1 MDKNSE
7 GNQSYNKRYI
17 SSSQKI
23 EAKYINFI
31 MLLDDQI
38 TRNLNAAGV
47 ETRPVKTNGLW
58 CCFLLPVVLTFYI
71 LLYNVSP
78 LYKLVTYMSYGLLFY
93 SILFIVFISISSVVI
108 KESTYGGCVAS
119 SLVSALFLYSFLGQ
133 DLIFS
138 LMVVS
143 VPVVSWYSYMLRQAL
158 IRCPRTFTIGE
169 AMIVIQGIVLFG
181 LMGLAKLFSNLDD
194 TNEETDFIN
203 VIIYT
208 VLSTVGII
216 ITLLYLLTDEQ
227 RNIQNL
233 AKIFGAGAVFALI
246 ILHSVLGA
254 SFMLKFWNYIFMHEN
269 RVQIFCFWLSLVIIA
284 VLVLLSR
291 TKLAVKANTVTRK
304 SFHILA
310 SLVFMSGILLDVNLI
325 TLAAGIGLG
334 LLVLV
339 EALRKSR
346 IEPISSALQSAF
358 LVYSDE
364 KDCGSFAMTPLYLY
378 AGLACPLLL
387 VPQHAGVELELLSG
401 VLAIGVGDT
410 AASWF
415 GSHYGFNKW
424 TGSNRTLEGTA
435 FNILSQVATV
445 YALELF
451 ELLQG
456 NNALIRTVVA
466 ATVTGL
472 VEAKTDQVDNL
483 ILPLVSL
490 IAYQATWFIC

>member
-1 MDKNSE
+1 MNKNSNANE
-7 GNQSYNKRYI
+7 SYL
-17 SSSQKI
+17 SQKI
-23 EAKYINFI
+23 ETKYLRFI
-31 MLLDDQI
+31 TPLDNQI
-38 TRNLNAAGV
+38 TRNLRAAAV
-47 ETRPVKTNGLW
+47 ETRPVETNGLW
-58 CCFLLPVVLTFYI
+58 CCFLLPTVLTFYI

-93 SILFIVFISISSVVI
+93 SILFIIFISVSPVVI
-108 KESTYGGCVAS
+108 KESTYGGCIAS

-133 DLIFS
+133 DLMFS

-158 IRCPRTFTIGE
+158 VRYPHTFTIGE

-181 LMGLAKLFSNLDD
+181 VMALAKLFSNLDD
-194 TNEETDFIN
+194 THQETDFIN

-208 VLSTVGII
+208 ALSTVGII
-216 ITLLYLLTDEQ
+216 VTTISLWTDEKK
-227 RNIQNL
+227 NILNL
-233 AKIFGAGAVFALI
+233 VKIIGAGAVFALFV
-246 ILHSVLGA
+246 LHCVLGIGCIPNI
-254 SFMLKFWNYIFMHEN
+254 FTYIFMQKN
-269 RVQIFCFWLSLVIIA
+269 RASIFCFWLCLVIIA
-284 VLVLLSR
+284 VLVVLSR
-291 TKLAVKANTVTRK
+291 TQLAVKANTVTRK

-310 SLVFMSGILLDVNLI
+310 SLVFMSGILIDVDLI

-364 KDCGSFAMTPLYLY
+364 KDCGSFAMTPMYLY
-378 AGLACPLLL
+378 VGLACPLVL
-387 VPQHAGVELELLSG
+387 VPRHAGADLELLSG
-401 VLAIGVGDT
+401 VLAIGIGDT

-424 TGSNRTLEGTA
+424 TGSNRTLEGTV

-445 YALELF
+445 YALQLF
-451 ELLQG
+451 ELLQT
-456 NNALIRTVVA
+456 NNALIRAAVA

-490 IAYQATWFIC
+490 IAFQATWFLC